1 MAPGKGA
8 VGRDLALKALPNH
21 LRGQLLFRDRQA
33 PEGRCVLH
41 FPDGGCVICGSR
53 SRGGQGRAG
62 PSPSAARVGVS
73 GVIGSELMAVRDQ
86 GGAHQLAGSKSE
98 ARIASCSGGGR
109 VASPCGTRCRVSC
122 RCRSAR
128 GDRGQE
134 RSGGFPTPVAPCFRR
149 AGGIKKARGRG
160 SLRRG
165 LSREG
170 ASGAGR

>member
-62 PSPSAARVGVS
+62 
-73 GVIGSELMAVRDQ
+73 Q
-86 GGAHQLAGSKSE
+86 GRAQPQRGE
-98 ARIASCSGGGR
+98 GGGFRSDRIR
-109 VASPCGTRCRVSC
+109 VDGSQGSRWGAPVGRIEERGT
-122 RCRSAR
+122 
-128 GDRGQE
+128 DRFLLG
-134 RSGGFPTPVAPCFRR
+134 
-149 AGGIKKARGRG
+149 RGRG
-160 SLRRG
+160 GQSLRHEVQGFMPVQVGEGRSGTGKVRRVPHSRSPALQEGRG
-165 LSREG
+165 K
-170 ASGAGR
+170 